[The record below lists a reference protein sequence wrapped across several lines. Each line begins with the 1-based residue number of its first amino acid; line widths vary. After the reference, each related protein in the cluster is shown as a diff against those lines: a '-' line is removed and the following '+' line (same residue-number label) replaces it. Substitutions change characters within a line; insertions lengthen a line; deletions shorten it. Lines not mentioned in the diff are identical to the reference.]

1 MREQGTFLGEVER
14 GWQRFWGLS
23 WWWKGPII
31 GFVAFFLLGAV
42 VSIFGGG
49 DEDESASSVE
59 STSSPTITA
68 SPQETVVTAA
78 ASETT
83 PPTPTPE
90 LTAEPTAVPLNM
102 VQQLTKSY
110 EDEQNFM
117 IRASDDELNVQWLPE
132 LGGLV
137 KIEIKTLPFS
147 NGDFLTITA
156 HSALVASKA
165 IWSAYPDVEQI
176 ELTLLGDFTD
186 QFGAS
191 TTGPAAAMT
200 VFRATGEQIDYD
212 GMEGLVYGD
221 NKHLFCVADHY
232 QIAPS
237 IYQKLGDKGCL
248 AAWGFAK

>member
-1 MREQGTFLGEVER
+1 MREQGTFLGEIER

-31 GFVAFFLLGAV
+31 GFVAFLLLTPIAA
-42 VSIFGGG
+42 IFGGG
-49 DEDESASSVE
+49 NEDESASLVDA
-59 STSSPTITA
+59 TMTA
-68 SPQETVVTAA
+68 SPTETSVTDEAP
-78 ASETT
+78 ETRA
-83 PPTPTPE
+83 PTLTPE
-90 LTAEPTAVPLNM
+90 ATAERTAVPLNM

-156 HSALVASKA
+156 HSALVASRA
-165 IWSAYPDVEQI
+165 IWSTYPDVEQI
-176 ELTLLGDFTD
+176 EMTLLGDFTD

-191 TTGPAAAMT
+191 TTGPAASMT

-212 GMEGLVYGD
+212 GMEDLVLLD

-248 AAWGFAK
+248 AVWGFAK